1 MGIMCDEELS
11 SQGRERP
18 WLSWKWVL
26 VQAGER
32 RTSANKCVKLE

>member
-18 WLSWKWVL
+18 WLSWFWGRQEKEGLLLTNV
-26 VQAGER
+26 
-32 RTSANKCVKLE
+32 SS